1 MKQTLIVSP
10 EKGGHCPFY
19 LSLLAESF
27 TAAGCR
33 ILADSSYVE
42 NQVHLNR
49 RNIIKDDF
57 EFIKPTGHSTKDLLQ
72 QIRELVVQYKFD
84 TVFFAYFDAHIEAL
98 LRCDQAIG
106 CSISGIWFHPYAL
119 DKKYRWLPPFDKRLR
134 TRRKI
139 HKGLKDSLNTQE
151 IKHLFFLDELSP
163 SALKAINQKIT
174 SCVLVD
180 PGEQPP
186 KLNTLDA
193 RNHFALPKERTV
205 FLHAGS
211 SEPRKGFPDVLK
223 AFHQLSKDPA
233 IKDKALLLRVGDNSR
248 LADKD
253 RKTLGY
259 LIEKGLAYST
269 DECVPHADFIEYF
282 SAADWVIIPYRKFR
296 YSSGIFAN
304 AITSNTPVIAS
315 NYGLIGRYAS
325 QLKNG
330 DVYTHKSWKSLERAV
345 RRHVDD
351 RRSCRHADS
360 KNHSKSL
367 FIEQIRAT
375 G

>member
-27 TAAGCR
+27 TAEGCK
-33 ILADSSYVE
+33 ILADASCIE
-42 NQVHLNR
+42 NQVHLKR
-49 RNIIKDDF
+49 RNLNQDDF
-57 EFIKPTGHSTKDLLQ
+57 EFIKPAGYSTDELLE
-72 QIRELVVQYKFD
+72 QIQELVVQYKFD
-84 TVFFAYFDAHIEAL
+84 SVFFAYFDAHIEAL
-98 LRCDQAIG
+98 LRCEQAIG
-106 CSISGIWFHPYAL
+106 CSITGIWFHPYAL
-119 DKKYRWLPPFDKRLR
+119 DQKYRWLPPFDKRLR
-134 TRRKI
+134 TRRNI
-139 HKGLKDSLNTQE
+139 HKGLMDAVNAQE
-151 IKHLFFLDELSP
+151 IEHLFFLDDLSP

-174 SCVLVD
+174 STVLVD
-180 PGEQPP
+180 PGEHPP
-186 KLNTLDA
+186 KLNNYDA
-193 RNHFALPKERTV
+193 RTHFAIPQDRTI

-223 AFHQLSKDPA
+223 AFYQLSQDPTV
-233 IKDKALLLRVGDNSR
+233 KEKVLLLRVGDNSR
-248 LADKD
+248 LAEKD
-253 RKTLGY
+253 QKILKY
-259 LIEKGLAYST
+259 LMEEGLARST
-269 DECVPHADFIEYF
+269 NKLVPHADFIEYF
-282 SAADWVIIPYRKFR
+282 SAADWVIIPYRNFR

-330 DVYTHKSWKSLERAV
+330 DVYTHKSWKSLERAI

-351 RRSCRHADS
+351 RRSCLHTDS
-360 KNHSKSL
+360 KDHSKKS
-367 FIEQIRAT
+367 FIEQVRSA